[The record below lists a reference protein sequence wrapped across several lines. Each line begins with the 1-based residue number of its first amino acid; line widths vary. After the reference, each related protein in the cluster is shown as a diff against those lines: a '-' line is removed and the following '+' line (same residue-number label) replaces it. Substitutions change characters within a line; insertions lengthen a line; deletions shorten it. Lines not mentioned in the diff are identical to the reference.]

1 MYSKTKAKMKKTEE
15 QTFKTKPKLKA
26 EQNPNDEKVINE
38 LYAVN
43 LRLERLLK
51 HKTRGA
57 ILRSKSRR
65 YEQGERNT
73 RYFFNLEKQNYCK
86 KTVTKLKRN
95 DNTYT
100 NNITR
105 GKSLLRN
112 TLHLKKHRNEN
123 FSNSSFFNLENITP
137 LSEDEKLSCEG
148 AVGENECFIA
158 LKEFKND
165 KTPGTDGL
173 SAEFCKFFWPEVCT
187 EMIGSF
193 NYAFQSGA
201 LSISQKRGIISLI
214 PKKDKDKTI
223 LENIRPISLLNVDYK
238 ILTKTIAKR
247 LEKLLPRIINP
258 DQTGCVKGCFIVEN
272 YQTDQRHHVSHK
284 GH

>member
-1 MYSKTKAKMKKTEE
+1 MRGFTIMYSKTKAKMKKTEE
-15 QTFKTKPKLKA
+15 TDLQNKANELKLKV
-26 EQNPNDEKVINE
+26 EQNPNDKNVIKE

-43 LRLERLLK
+43 LRLEKLLK

-57 ILRSKSRR
+57 ILRSQSRW

-73 RYFFNLEKQNYCK
+73 RYFFNLEKRNYCK

-100 NNITR
+100 NNQFEILQEE
-105 GKSLLRN
+105 KVFYE
-112 TLHLKKHRNEN
+112 TLYTSKNIENEN
-123 FSNSSFFNLENITP
+123 FSNSPFFNLENITP
-137 LSEDEKLSCEG
+137 LSEDEKLSCES
-148 AVGENECFIA
+148 AVGEKECFIA

-173 SAEFCKFFWPEVCT
+173 SAEFYKFFWPEVCT

-201 LSISQKRGIISLI
+201 PQSVKR
-214 PKKDKDKTI
+214 
-223 LENIRPISLLNVDYK
+223 E
-238 ILTKTIAKR
+238 
-247 LEKLLPRIINP
+247 E
-258 DQTGCVKGCFIVEN
+258 
-272 YQTDQRHHVSHK
+272 
-284 GH
+284 